1 MSKKEFW
8 IRTSVW
14 VVFAL
19 LVPLGFICWRY
30 NLFVT
35 INNVSFSGGGILGVV
50 LLIIFLHVLFKYI
63 NSGMVGF
70 SYTKQILNGVAKLI
84 VPLVSVLLVV
94 IAVRNSLDYFIQAL
108 GVTIISETIAIPV
121 NPFPKWVHEKTQG
134 EYESMLDILVKKLDT
149 KEAKGEKK

>member
-1 MSKKEFW
+1 
-8 IRTSVW
+8 
-14 VVFAL
+14 
-19 LVPLGFICWRY
+19 
-30 NLFVT
+30 
-35 INNVSFSGGGILGVV
+35 
-50 LLIIFLHVLFKYI
+50 
-63 NSGMVGF
+63 MVGF

-94 IAVRNSLDYFIQAL
+94 LAVRNSLDYFIQAL

-149 KEAKGEKK
+149 KETKGEKK